1 MVGKIAAMI
10 VYLEDTGNG
19 VQVSVEMVGR
29 PKQAVILA
37 DALVNDMMKID
48 WVRMADRSVFT
59 DDPPTEAVH

>member
-1 MVGKIAAMI
+1 MVTKIAAMI

-37 DALVNDMMKID
+37 DALVNDLMKID
-48 WVRMADRSVFT
+48 WVCMANQSVFT
-59 DDPPTEAVH
+59 DDPPTDAIH